1 MKIKSLVSYGGS
13 IIGLQIE
20 NIYVFK
26 FLLFPNKVT
35 IENYFFISFLEII
48 CLFAIFLIHVG
59 FTGGITNN
67 DK

>member
-13 IIGLQIE
+13 IIGLQIG
-20 NIYVFK
+20 NIIG
-26 FLLFPNKVT
+26 LFPNKVT